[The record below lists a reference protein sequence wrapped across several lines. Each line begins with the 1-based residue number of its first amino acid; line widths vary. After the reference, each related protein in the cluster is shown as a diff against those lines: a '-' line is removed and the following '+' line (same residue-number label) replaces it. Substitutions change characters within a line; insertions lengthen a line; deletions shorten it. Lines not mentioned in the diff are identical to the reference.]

1 MSSRPIRGAARLAA
15 ILDALPDALL
25 LVNSN
30 GTVVDA
36 NHAAVQSLQAPGTSL
51 VGMGVLDLLPEF
63 DPSRIPGSMR
73 PAPREA
79 DELDRPVRM
88 SARRTDG
95 TTFPVEVSGNDFA
108 DDGASEGRGY
118 ALSPLVP
125 YDPYREGSRPSG
137 SDLLLLLVRDLSSRL
152 GVEAELRRQHKQ
164 TEMIL
169 RAAAEGVLG
178 VDLEGR
184 CVLVNPAAAHILEYR
199 ASELGG
205 RELHPLIQH
214 SRADGTP
221 LNLEESALLDTL
233 TSGRKHRVRGTVL
246 WRKDGRPVTVDLTT
260 APVRDGDQLVGAV
273 MTFTD
278 RTRELALVARNEH
291 LTAVL
296 ESELGGALTTLH
308 RRIDALAGD
317 PAGQLWPEAN
327 WTLRRLADE
336 CRRFGKLI
344 DGVLSY
350 QRFEAGTENG
360 QGTLEREPVGLDA
373 VVRQAVERAGE
384 LVGSGRVRFSVHAAP
399 VEVIADRERLAQA
412 LAHLVADVSG
422 VALSLDAGP
431 AATDGPVSGTPA
443 LPPVGGD
450 APMVV
455 LAAAQR
461 GEVARIEIRGPGL
474 GGSPVHLPIA
484 RSTVERHGGVLQRHE
499 LPNRAG
505 TTYVVELPLD
515 PVAAKAAAE
524 RAAAGGRRDAP
535 KESDTAVL
543 PDLPGIPEL
552 LPTASPTQ
560 DAPGSGSAGPADAA
574 GAAGATR
581 PGGAEPGAGTGA
593 GVGASGAGTGAGS
606 AMDSGEPADGPATSG
621 RAERAARRAA
631 KAAAGDPGDTGAG
644 RPAAGHDHWNE
655 APPRPDGGPEQWGGA
670 DRPPSPEQWN
680 EAPGRPGQSTGGA
693 GRAVPEQ
700 WNGNGNDPAY
710 GRPPAGAP
718 HGPEADPWRG
728 DDGSG
733 TAYAVPAGPAGDER
747 DRAAPEA
754 GESREARPAGPIA
767 LGPGPSGQA
776 TPTAPAAP
784 TSPPQGEGGEPSARG
799 PIALG
804 AGPVEAP
811 PAQAEPG
818 PEQAQPS
825 GRRRAL
831 PAQDDSSGGF
841 SIPGVPDAGTPLYPG
856 LENAL
861 PAGPA
866 PALPE
871 PAPAQPT
878 GRRRRLAVPPG
889 GEAAVR
895 PDEQP
900 GRAAQ
905 QVGPQ
910 GNPQGLPPD
919 GQGQQDGSPQPG
931 VPGSAPAVGSALEPA
946 RPALPAASTGPQG
959 PGVGGAEP
967 EQPQPVGSGLGELAP
982 PRPMGAGGAFAGAFP
997 AAFPATE
1004 APEPPAPQ
1012 GAGQAGSQVGAPGG
1026 MQVGM
1031 QVGAPVESRTPPR
1044 PMAELAAA
1052 GSGEPALPAPADDP
1066 TMVAPAVDGRPRRL
1080 LVWPE
1085 PDPST
1090 KQALQDRGYRPVIV
1104 RSREEVEA
1112 QAAAYPAAL
1121 FVDPLTGPITRT
1133 ALQSLRTAALNSR
1146 VPVLVTAGLGQA
1158 TREAAYGADPAVL
1171 LRALA
1176 PRDGENHAPR
1186 VLLVEGNPDIAA
1198 AMISSLE
1205 RRGMHVE
1212 HAVDENEAVARASSV
1227 QPNLVVMDL
1236 LQIRR
1241 RRVGLLDWLRAN
1253 DRLHRTPLVVYTST
1267 GLDPREL
1274 PRLRTGETVLFLA
1287 ERATTAD
1294 VQSRIVDLL
1303 GRIGTIG
1310 EQSVPGMPAAGA
1322 LGLASGQ

>member
-36 NHAAVQSLQAPGTSL
+36 NNAAVQSLQAPGTSL

-73 PAPREA
+73 PAPREDDA
-79 DELDRPVRM
+79 LDRPVRM
-88 SARRTDG
+88 TARRTDG
-95 TTFPVEVSGNDFA
+95 TAFPVEVSGNDFA

-125 YDPYREGSRPSG
+125 YDPYRDTPRQSSG

-214 SRADGTP
+214 SKADGTP
-221 LNLEESALLDTL
+221 LTLEESALLDTL
-233 TSGRKHRVRGTVL
+233 TSGRKHRVRGAVL

-278 RTRELALVARNEH
+278 RSRELALVARNEH

-296 ESELGGALTTLH
+296 ESELGGALTALH

-350 QRFEAGTENG
+350 QRYEAGAESG
-360 QGTLEREPVGLDA
+360 QNAPEREPVGLDK
-373 VVRQAVERAGE
+373 VVRRAVEHAGE
-384 LVGSGRVRFSVHAAP
+384 LVGAGRVRFSVHAAA
-399 VEVIADRERLAQA
+399 VEVIADEERLAQA

-422 VALSLDAGP
+422 VALSLDAVPVVDGLAVPAPAGP
-431 AATDGPVSGTPA
+431 AA
-443 LPPVGGD
+443 LPPSGGD

-461 GEVARIEIRGPGL
+461 GEVARVEIRGPGL
-474 GGSPVHLPIA
+474 GPSPVHLPIA
-484 RSTVERHGGVLQRHE
+484 RSVVERHGGVLQSHE

-515 PVAAKAAAE
+515 PAAAKAAAE

-543 PDLPGIPEL
+543 PDLPGIPQ
-552 LPTASPTQ
+552 LPSGERTTEGDGTDDTGAEAAEKSPAARPAAEQAPAAAPEEEGRTGRGRRAARAADPEPWQ
-560 DAPGSGSAGPADAA
+560 DAPAPRTGQ
-574 GAAGATR
+574 
-581 PGGAEPGAGTGA
+581 GGGTGT
-593 GVGASGAGTGAGS
+593 GVTL
-606 AMDSGEPADGPATSG
+606 G
-621 RAERAARRAA
+621 R
-631 KAAAGDPGDTGAG
+631 T
-644 RPAAGHDHWNE
+644 
-655 APPRPDGGPEQWGGA
+655 
-670 DRPPSPEQWN
+670 
-680 EAPGRPGQSTGGA
+680 
-693 GRAVPEQ
+693 VPEQ
-700 WNGNGNDPAY
+700 WNGDGADAGY
-710 GRPPAGAP
+710 GRAAADQGDRAE
-718 HGPEADPWRG
+718 HDPWRG
-728 DDGSG
+728 GDNGG
-733 TAYAVPAGPAGDER
+733 TAYAVPAGES
-747 DRAAPEA
+747 DRAAGVRDSGPD
-754 GESREARPAGPIA
+754 SRTAAQSAPKASGGAIA
-767 LGPGPSGQA
+767 LGPGPSA
-776 TPTAPAAP
+776 APAEPERPAEQPAP
-784 TSPPQGEGGEPSARG
+784 ERG
-799 PIALG
+799 PLALG
-804 AGPVEAP
+804 PAGPAP
-811 PAQAEPG
+811 EPAADPVPAQGQGA
-818 PEQAQPS
+818 S
-825 GRRRAL
+825 RRRRAL
-831 PAQDDSSGGF
+831 PAAGEEPPAGF
-841 SIPGVPDAGTPLYPG
+841 SLPGVPDPGTPLYPG
-856 LENAL
+856 LEHAL

-866 PALPE
+866 PATSGPGTV
-871 PAPAQPT
+871 PPT

-889 GEAAVR
+889 GEAEAR
-895 PDEQP
+895 PEEQGEEP
-900 GRAAQ
+900 G
-905 QVGPQ
+905 P
-910 GNPQGLPPD
+910 
-919 GQGQQDGSPQPG
+919 
-931 VPGSAPAVGSALEPA
+931 APAVPEAAPAASGALEIA
-946 RPALPAASTGPQG
+946 RPALPAGDNLPATTQPAQ
-959 PGVGGAEP
+959 PAGAEAGEP
-967 EQPQPVGSGLGELAP
+967 RPPQPVGSGLGELSP
-982 PRPMGAGGAFAGAFP
+982 PRPMGAGGGFPGAFP
-997 AAFPATE
+997 AAPAGTV
-1004 APEPPAPQ
+1004 AVP
-1012 GAGQAGSQVGAPGG
+1012 QAGGPADG
-1026 MQVGM
+1026 
-1031 QVGAPVESRTPPR
+1031 GAPVEARTPPR
-1044 PMAELAAA
+1044 PMAELAPA
-1052 GSGEPALPAPADDP
+1052 GHGEPATAPGGDASDAGAPA
-1066 TMVAPAVDGRPRRL
+1066 ADGNTRRL

-1090 KQALQDRGYRPVIV
+1090 KQALQDRGYHPVIV
-1104 RSREEVEA
+1104 RSREEVDA
-1112 QAAAYPAAL
+1112 QVAGFPAAL

-1146 VPVLVTAGLGQA
+1146 VPVLVTAGLGQS

-1186 VLLVEGNPDIAA
+1186 VLLVESDPDIAA

-1212 HAVDENEAVARASSV
+1212 HAVDENDAVARASSV

-1253 DRLHRTPLVVYTST
+1253 DRLHRTPLVVYTSVD
-1267 GLDPREL
+1267 LDPREL

-1287 ERATTAD
+1287 ERSTSPD

-1303 GRIGTIG
+1303 GRIGSLG
-1310 EQSVPGMPAAGA
+1310 EPGAAAGA
-1322 LGLASGQ
+1322 GVMRLADR

>member
-36 NHAAVQSLQAPGTSL
+36 NNAAVRALQAPGTSL

-73 PAPREA
+73 PAPREDDA
-79 DELDRPVRM
+79 LDRPVRM
-88 SARRTDG
+88 TARRTDG
-95 TTFPVEVSGNDFA
+95 TAFPVEVSGNDFA

-125 YDPYREGSRPSG
+125 YDPYREGSSSG

-221 LNLEESALLDTL
+221 LALEESALLDTL

-278 RTRELALVARNEH
+278 RSRELALVARNEH

-296 ESELGGALTTLH
+296 ESELGGALTALH

-344 DGVLSY
+344 DGVLAH
-350 QRFEAGTENG
+350 QRSEAGDSGPASPGDGRTDG
-360 QGTLEREPVGLDA
+360 KGERPAAERVPVALDK
-373 VVRQAVERAGE
+373 VVRRAVEHAGE
-384 LVGSGRVRFSVHAAP
+384 LVGAGRVRFSVHAAA
-399 VEVIADRERLAQA
+399 VEVIADEQRLAQA

-422 VALSLDAGP
+422 VALSLDATP
-431 AATDGPVSGTPA
+431 AVPSPGLAAPGAPA
-443 LPPVGGD
+443 LPPADGD

-461 GEVARIEIRGPGL
+461 GEVARVEIRGPGR

-484 RSTVERHGGVLQRHE
+484 RTVVERHGGVLQPHE
-499 LPNRAG
+499 LPGKAG

-524 RAAAGGRRDAP
+524 RAAAEGRSDRP
-535 KESDTAVL
+535 KETDSAVL
-543 PDLPGIPEL
+543 PDLPGIPQ
-552 LPTASPTQ
+552 LPAARRPEEEAPE
-560 DAPGSGSAGPADAA
+560 DAAAPADAA
-574 GAAGATR
+574 PEQPAEEPVPERRGRRGRAA
-581 PGGAEPGAGTGA
+581 E
-593 GVGASGAGTGAGS
+593 
-606 AMDSGEPADGPATSG
+606 EPAAPPAQ
-621 RAERAARRAA
+621 
-631 KAAAGDPGDTGAG
+631 D
-644 RPAAGHDHWNE
+644 PAA
-655 APPRPDGGPEQWGGA
+655 EQW
-670 DRPPSPEQWN
+670 PN
-680 EAPGRPGQSTGGA
+680 APARVE
-693 GRAVPEQ
+693 RAVPEQ
-700 WNGNGNDPAY
+700 WNGTGNDPAY
-710 GRPPAGAP
+710 GRQGIG
-718 HGPEADPWRG
+718 GPENPASDPWG
-728 DDGSG
+728 KDDGGSG
-733 TAYAVPAGPAGDER
+733 PAYAVPVEGERPDGPAAEKAD
-747 DRAAPEA
+747 APT
-754 GESREARPAGPIA
+754 ARGPIA
-767 LGPGPSGQA
+767 LGPGPEHPAPEAAES
-776 TPTAPAAP
+776 TPAGGTAVPADAEAE
-784 TSPPQGEGGEPSARG
+784 QKPSR
-799 PIALG
+799 
-804 AGPVEAP
+804 
-811 PAQAEPG
+811 
-818 PEQAQPS
+818 
-825 GRRRAL
+825 RRRAL
-831 PAQDDSSGGF
+831 PAAEDSSGAL
-841 SIPGVPDAGTPLYPG
+841 SLPGVPDPGTPLYPG
-856 LENAL
+856 LEHAL

-866 PALPE
+866 PAASE
-871 PAPAQPT
+871 PPAVAPT

-889 GEAAVR
+889 
-895 PDEQP
+895 PD
-900 GRAAQ
+900 AQ
-905 QVGPQ
+905 APE
-910 GNPQGLPPD
+910 
-919 GQGQQDGSPQPG
+919 
-931 VPGSAPAVGSALEPA
+931 APAQTPGTALEPA
-946 RPALPAASTGPQG
+946 RPALPAPAAEQAPQ
-959 PGVGGAEP
+959 PP
-967 EQPQPVGSGLGELAP
+967 RPVGSGLAELAP
-982 PRPMGAGGAFAGAFP
+982 PRPLGGPGEGYPGNLPAP
-997 AAFPATE
+997 AAPPVPAGPPQLPA
-1004 APEPPAPQ
+1004 APEP
-1012 GAGQAGSQVGAPGG
+1012 
-1026 MQVGM
+1026 
-1031 QVGAPVESRTPPR
+1031 RTAPR
-1044 PMAELAAA
+1044 PMAELPAAA
-1052 GSGEPALPAPADDP
+1052 PHGEDAGEHPAMATPAAD
-1066 TMVAPAVDGRPRRL
+1066 GGPRRL

-1085 PDPST
+1085 PDAAT
-1090 KQALQDRGYRPVIV
+1090 RQALQERGYRPVIV
-1104 RSREEVEA
+1104 RSREEVDA
-1112 QAAAYPAAL
+1112 QVSGFPAAL

-1158 TREAAYGADPAVL
+1158 TRDAAYGADPAVL

-1186 VLLVEGNPDIAA
+1186 VLLVEGDPDIAA

-1212 HAVDENEAVARASSV
+1212 HATDENDAVARASSV

-1236 LQIRR
+1236 FQIRR
-1241 RRVGLLDWLRAN
+1241 RRVGLLDWLRTN
-1253 DRLHRTPLVVYTST
+1253 DRLHRTPLVVYTSVD
-1267 GLDPREL
+1267 LDPREL

-1287 ERATTAD
+1287 ERSTSAD

-1303 GRIGTIG
+1303 GRIGAMG
-1310 EQSVPGMPAAGA
+1310 EAGVAAAG
-1322 LGLASGQ
+1322 

>member
-36 NHAAVQSLQAPGTSL
+36 NNAAVQSLQAPGTSL

-73 PAPREA
+73 PAPRED

-88 SARRTDG
+88 TARRTDG
-95 TTFPVEVSGNDFA
+95 TAFPVEVSGNDFA

-125 YDPYREGSRPSG
+125 HDPYRDGPRQSSG

-214 SRADGTP
+214 SKADGTP
-221 LNLEESALLDTL
+221 LTLEESALLDTL

-296 ESELGGALTTLH
+296 ESELGGALTALH

-350 QRFEAGTENG
+350 QRFEDGAENG
-360 QGTLEREPVGLDA
+360 QSPLQRVPVGLDE
-373 VVRQAVERAGE
+373 VVRQAVADAGE
-384 LVGSGRVRFSVHAAP
+384 LVGAGRVRFSVHAAA
-399 VEVIADRERLAQA
+399 VEVIADEDRLAQA

-422 VALSLDAGP
+422 VALSLDAVSP
-431 AATDGPVSGTPA
+431 ADGAAPA
-443 LPPVGGD
+443 PAGLPSTGGD
-450 APMVV
+450 APTVV

-461 GEVARIEIRGPGL
+461 GEVARVEIRGPGL

-484 RSTVERHGGVLQRHE
+484 RSVVERHGGVLQSHE

-524 RAAAGGRRDAP
+524 RAATTGRRDTP

-543 PDLPGIPEL
+543 PDLPGIPQ
-552 LPTASPTQ
+552 LPEAPRAQDGEGSGNAEDEKTAQ
-560 DAPGSGSAGPADAA
+560 DAPVPRPAAEEPAASRPPEAEAPAAQRPAGPEHWHEAPAA
-574 GAAGATR
+574 PRTA
-581 PGGAEPGAGTGA
+581 PGG
-593 GVGASGAGTGAGS
+593 GVTL
-606 AMDSGEPADGPATSG
+606 
-621 RAERAARRAA
+621 
-631 KAAAGDPGDTGAG
+631 G
-644 RPAAGHDHWNE
+644 RPA
-655 APPRPDGGPEQWGGA
+655 
-670 DRPPSPEQWN
+670 
-680 EAPGRPGQSTGGA
+680 PG
-693 GRAVPEQ
+693 Q
-700 WNGNGNDPAY
+700 WNGDGSDPAY
-710 GRPPAGAP
+710 GRPAAGASEQ
-718 HGPEADPWRG
+718 PEQDDPWRG

-733 TAYAVPAGPAGDER
+733 TAYALPVGGSDRRRERREQAQAQAESQAQKPAL
-747 DRAAPEA
+747 
-754 GESREARPAGPIA
+754 GPIA
-767 LGPGPSGQA
+767 LGPGPSA
-776 TPTAPAAP
+776 PAEVPAPAAP
-784 TSPPQGEGGEPSARG
+784 AEPVPAPAASGAERGPLALGPGGPAADGEPV
-799 PIALG
+799 P
-804 AGPVEAP
+804 
-811 PAQAEPG
+811 
-818 PEQAQPS
+818 AQPS
-825 GRRRAL
+825 RRRRAL
-831 PAQDDSSGGF
+831 PSGEEQPATF
-841 SIPGVPDAGTPLYPG
+841 SLPGVPDPGTPLYPG

-861 PAGPA
+861 PTGPA
-866 PALPE
+866 PAPPE
-871 PAPAQPT
+871 AGAVQPT

-889 GEAAVR
+889 GEADAR
-895 PDEQP
+895 PEEQ
-900 GRAAQ
+900 
-905 QVGPQ
+905 
-910 GNPQGLPPD
+910 
-919 GQGQQDGSPQPG
+919 
-931 VPGSAPAVGSALEPA
+931 SAPAQAPAAAAGPAASGELEIA
-946 RPALPAASTGPQG
+946 RPALPATTTATAQAALP
-959 PGVGGAEP
+959 AEAGDSEP
-967 EQPQPVGSGLGELAP
+967 TPPQPVGSGLGELSP
-982 PRPMGAGGAFAGAFP
+982 PRPMGAPGGGFAGAFP
-997 AAFPATE
+997 AAFPA
-1004 APEPPAPQ
+1004 APPVPAPAAQ
-1012 GAGQAGSQVGAPGG
+1012 AEGGGA
-1026 MQVGM
+1026 
-1031 QVGAPVESRTPPR
+1031 VEARTPPR
-1044 PMAELAAA
+1044 PMAELAPA
-1052 GSGEPALPAPADDP
+1052 GTGEGAPAPAADPP
-1066 TMVAPAVDGRPRRL
+1066 TMITPAVDGNPRRL

-1085 PDPST
+1085 PDPAT
-1090 KQALQDRGYRPVIV
+1090 RQALEDRGYHPVIV
-1104 RSREEVEA
+1104 RSREEVDA
-1112 QAAAYPAAL
+1112 QASGFPAAL

-1158 TREAAYGADPAVL
+1158 TRDAAYGADPAVL

-1186 VLLVEGNPDIAA
+1186 VLLVEGDPDIAA
-1198 AMISSLE
+1198 AMIGSLE

-1212 HAVDENEAVARASSV
+1212 HASDENDAVARASSV

-1236 LQIRR
+1236 VQIRR

-1253 DRLHRTPLVVYTST
+1253 DRLHRTPLVVYTT
-1267 GLDPREL
+1267 DGLDRSEL

-1287 ERATTAD
+1287 ERSTTAD

-1303 GRIGTIG
+1303 GRIGSLG
-1310 EQSVPGMPAAGA
+1310 EPGAGPAGA
-1322 LGLASGQ
+1322 GVMRLAER

>member
-36 NHAAVQSLQAPGTSL
+36 NNAAVQSLQAPGTSL

-73 PAPREA
+73 PAPREDDA
-79 DELDRPVRM
+79 LDRPVRM
-88 SARRTDG
+88 TARRTDG
-95 TTFPVEVSGNDFA
+95 TAFPVEVSGNDFA

-125 YDPYREGSRPSG
+125 YDPYRDTPRQSSG

-214 SRADGTP
+214 SKADGTP
-221 LNLEESALLDTL
+221 LTLEESALLDTL
-233 TSGRKHRVRGTVL
+233 TSGRKHRVRGAVL

-278 RTRELALVARNEH
+278 RSRELALVARNEH

-296 ESELGGALTTLH
+296 ESELGGALTALH

-350 QRFEAGTENG
+350 QRYEAGAESG
-360 QGTLEREPVGLDA
+360 QSAPEREPVGLDK
-373 VVRQAVERAGE
+373 VVRRAVEHAGE
-384 LVGSGRVRFSVHAAP
+384 LVGAGRVRFSVHAAA
-399 VEVIADRERLAQA
+399 VEVIADEDRLAQA

-422 VALSLDAGP
+422 VALSLDAVPVVDGVPAPAPAGP
-431 AATDGPVSGTPA
+431 LE
-443 LPPVGGD
+443 LPPSGGD

-461 GEVARIEIRGPGL
+461 GEVARVEIRGPGL
-474 GGSPVHLPIA
+474 GPSPVHLPIA
-484 RSTVERHGGVLQRHE
+484 RSVVERHGGVLQSHE

-515 PVAAKAAAE
+515 PAAAKAAAE

-543 PDLPGIPEL
+543 PDLPGIPQ
-552 LPTASPTQ
+552 LP
-560 DAPGSGSAGPADAA
+560 SGEQAEAAGPEG
-574 GAAGATR
+574 GAAKD
-581 PGGAEPGAGTGA
+581 GGAKAGE
-593 GVGASGAGTGAGS
+593 
-606 AMDSGEPADGPATSG
+606 EPAGRTAEQLPAAPEEEG
-621 RAERAARRAA
+621 RTGRGRRAARAA
-631 KAAAGDPGDTGAG
+631 EPEHWQEA
-644 RPAAGHDHWNE
+644 PAARTGQ
-655 APPRPDGGPEQWGGA
+655 GSGTGTGV
-670 DRPPSPEQWN
+670 SL
-680 EAPGRPGQSTGGA
+680 GRS
-693 GRAVPEQ
+693 VPEQ
-700 WNGNGNDPAY
+700 WNGGEPGY
-710 GRPPAGAP
+710 GRAAGAAEQ
-718 HGPEADPWRG
+718 PEHDPWRG
-728 DDGSG
+728 GDDGG
-733 TAYAVPAGPAGDER
+733 TAYAVPAGEGDRTAGGR
-747 DRAAPEA
+747 DSAAA
-754 GESREARPAGPIA
+754 GQSAPKPSGGPIA
-767 LGPGPSGQA
+767 LGPGPSA
-776 TPTAPAAP
+776 APAAP
-784 TSPPQGEGGEPSARG
+784 ERPAQPQAPERG

-804 AGPVEAP
+804 PAP
-811 PAQAEPG
+811 EPAADPAQA
-818 PEQAQPS
+818 QAQS
-825 GRRRAL
+825 QAQNQNQGQAQSQGASRRRRAL
-831 PAQDDSSGGF
+831 PAAGEEAQPGF
-841 SIPGVPDAGTPLYPG
+841 SLPGVPDPGTPLYPG
-856 LENAL
+856 LEHAL

-866 PALPE
+866 PAAPE
-871 PAPAQPT
+871 PGTVPPT

-889 GEAAVR
+889 GESEARPEEQGEEPGPVPAV
-895 PDEQP
+895 PE
-900 GRAAQ
+900 A
-905 QVGPQ
+905 
-910 GNPQGLPPD
+910 
-919 GQGQQDGSPQPG
+919 
-931 VPGSAPAVGSALEPA
+931 APAASGALEIA
-946 RPALPAASTGPQG
+946 RPAGDNLPATTQPMTTQPATGQ
-959 PGVGGAEP
+959 PGTAEAGEP
-967 EQPQPVGSGLGELAP
+967 RPPQPVGSGLGELAP
-982 PRPMGAGGAFAGAFP
+982 PRPMGAGGGFPGAFP
-997 AAFPATE
+997 AAPGTAV
-1004 APEPPAPQ
+1004 AVSQP
-1012 GAGQAGSQVGAPGG
+1012 GGQADG
-1026 MQVGM
+1026 
-1031 QVGAPVESRTPPR
+1031 GAPVEARTPPR
-1044 PMAELAAA
+1044 PMAELAPAA
-1052 GSGEPALPAPADDP
+1052 HGEPAPALVTDPPAPAN
-1066 TMVAPAVDGRPRRL
+1066 PAAAGDPRRL

-1090 KQALQDRGYRPVIV
+1090 KQALQDRGYHPVIV
-1104 RSREEVEA
+1104 RSREEVDA
-1112 QAAAYPAAL
+1112 QVAGFPAAL

-1146 VPVLVTAGLGQA
+1146 VPVLVTAGLGQS

-1186 VLLVEGNPDIAA
+1186 VLLVESDPDIAA

-1212 HAVDENEAVARASSV
+1212 HAVDENDAVARASSV

-1253 DRLHRTPLVVYTST
+1253 DRLHRTPLVVYTSVD
-1267 GLDPREL
+1267 LDPREL

-1287 ERATTAD
+1287 ERSTDAD

-1303 GRIGTIG
+1303 GRIGSLG
-1310 EQSVPGMPAAGA
+1310 EPGAAAGA
-1322 LGLASGQ
+1322 GVMRMADR